1 MDSQNYRSY
10 VNMNQKLIRKID
22 VHALEI
28 ESTFENA
35 FKAIKSKF
43 KLKKKKWT
51 HNTHHNSIKLLRSW
65 KHIEGE

>member
-10 VNMNQKLIRKID
+10 VNMNQKLIREID

-35 FKAIKSKF
+35 FKAIKSKC
-43 KLKKKKWT
+43 KLK
-51 HNTHHNSIKLLRSW
+51 
-65 KHIEGE
+65 